1 MKIKDKIVR
10 FICHDFWQK
19 LWQTLV
25 LVVKGFNNMD
35 LNIRASGLT
44 YSLLFA
50 IVPLLALVMAI
61 AKCFGMSELIEQQLQ
76 KSWLGETNFVPTI
89 MEIVNRY
96 LETAQGGVFIG
107 VGILVLVWAVYSF
120 FQNVEQAF
128 NRVWGLKNTR
138 SLLRQVTTYIAI
150 LFVIPVLI
158 IVTSGLSIFL
168 SSTTESL
175 NMTFYARYHHWI
187 IRVVQFVVA
196 WCVFSWM
203 YWAVPNTTVKW
214 SAAIIP
220 GILMGTIF
228 QLLQNLSVY
237 VLMFL
242 SRTSVV
248 YGAFAVIP
256 ILMIWLQ
263 WTCLLILIGV
273 QMSAAI
279 QMVSH
284 PYIPDTMTRFPDE
297 CDSGEWNITM
307 MQ

>member
-1 MKIKDKIVR
+1 MKLKEKIIK
-10 FICHDFWQK
+10 FIRHDFWQN
-19 LWQTLV
+19 LWLTIKM
-25 LVVKGFNNMD
+25 VVRGFNDMD

-50 IVPLLALVMAI
+50 VVPLLALIMAF
-61 AKCFGMSELIEQQLQ
+61 AKGFGMAELIEHNMQ
-76 KSWLGETNFVPTI
+76 KSWLGETNFIPQLMGMVD
-89 MEIVNRY
+89 RY
-96 LETAQGGVFIG
+96 LDTAQGGAFIG
-107 VGILVLVWAVYSF
+107 VGIIVLIWAVYSF

-128 NRVWGLKNTR
+128 NRVWGLKNSR
-138 SLLRQVTTYIAI
+138 SIVRRVTTYIAI

-168 SSTTESL
+168 NSATESMNL
-175 NMTFYARYHHWI
+175 TLIEHYHHWI
-187 IRVVQFVVA
+187 IRVVQFIVA

-214 SAAIIP
+214 QAAIIP

-228 QLLQNLSVY
+228 QLLQNFSVY

-248 YGAFAVIP
+248 YGAFAIIP

-279 QMVSH
+279 QQVTQ
-284 PYIPDTMTRFPDE
+284 PYKAESLKQFPDE
-297 CDSGEWNITM
+297 CTSGWDITM
-307 MQ
+307 VQ